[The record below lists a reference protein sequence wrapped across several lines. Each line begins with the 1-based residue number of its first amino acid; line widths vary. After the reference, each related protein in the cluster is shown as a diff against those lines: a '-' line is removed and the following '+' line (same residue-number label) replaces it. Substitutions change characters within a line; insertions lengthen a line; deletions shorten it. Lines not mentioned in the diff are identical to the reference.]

1 MQKYIEIIFLFIV
14 IFCIL
19 TSCYLVMYNFPISTV
34 FSFQY
39 LLDVIGVI
47 LFILTFLYIAIN
59 RFVLTN
65 NHKHNISLNKLYVPR
80 FTSIVFITI
89 LVFNW
94 AFSMYDIE
102 VIGGNLSVEE
112 DIYSIISNGKLVR
125 FIDHEQFVFYTR
137 ILVVKEILFVG
148 AILTGNLFVYL
159 YKKKYLLAKR

>member
-1 MQKYIEIIFLFIV
+1 MQKYLEIIFLFI
-14 IFCIL
+14 IMLCIL
-19 TSCYLVMYNFPISTV
+19 TSCYLVMYKFPISTV
-34 FSFQY
+34 FSIQY

-47 LFILTFLYIAIN
+47 LFILTFLYLFIN

-65 NHKHNISLNKLYVPR
+65 NHKHNISLNKLFVPR

-94 AFSMYDIE
+94 AFIMYDIE
-102 VIGGNLSVEE
+102 VIGGNLSVE
-112 DIYSIISNGKLVR
+112 DGIYSIISNGKLVR
-125 FIDHEQFVFYTR
+125 FIDYEQFVFYTR